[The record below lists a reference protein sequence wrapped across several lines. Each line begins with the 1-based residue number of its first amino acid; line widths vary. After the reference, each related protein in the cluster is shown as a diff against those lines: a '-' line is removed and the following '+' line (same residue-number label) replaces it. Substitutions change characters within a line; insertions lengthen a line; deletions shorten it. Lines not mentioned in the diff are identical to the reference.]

1 MLLNNPVEIKEALE
15 RALEESYKG
24 LNADVQNDLKTA
36 VNSYNSVVDTLTQVL
51 FYYNKQSRKRTLTL
65 EIERKRKLIQSKRD
79 KYISRVS
86 ILWPQLESE
95 DKVCYGKQSTS
106 LALKGTHHFV
116 DYNQSLV
123 NILRIDSLPDS
134 YSQDQLIAPIE
145 KLHRLALSI
154 RHGAFIEPGLYVPAD
169 VWSQPIRIPDF
180 EVKEEAMQ
188 QLQKPLSKLKS
199 IQQNDPYITN
209 INMFKQGMQDFMAE
223 QDNCRAF
230 LSSGQYRNNLLL
242 FLDQSSSILLF
253 WLNKTAGPNRHPE
266 YILIRSTLARVVE
279 FYDSIILAM
288 CLHDLEYLLTKFIKR
303 TKKRKSLQTH
313 MPQPKK
319 IKTKFPAAR
328 IKRIMR
334 LDEDV
339 GKVSQVT
346 PVLIAKALESFLEAL
361 VKQTLVE
368 TSQREAKKMTV
379 AHVKTAV
386 QKEPK
391 FDFLLDLVKNLPDP
405 NEESEKP
412 KRKRRSKK
420 EIEAEKGGE
429 QE

>member
-1 MLLNNPVEIKEALE
+1 
-15 RALEESYKG
+15 
-24 LNADVQNDLKTA
+24 
-36 VNSYNSVVDTLTQVL
+36 
-51 FYYNKQSRKRTLTL
+51 
-65 EIERKRKLIQSKRD
+65 
-79 KYISRVS
+79 
-86 ILWPQLESE
+86 
-95 DKVCYGKQSTS
+95 
-106 LALKGTHHFV
+106 
-116 DYNQSLV
+116 
-123 NILRIDSLPDS
+123 
-134 YSQDQLIAPIE
+134 
-145 KLHRLALSI
+145 
-154 RHGAFIEPGLYVPAD
+154 
-169 VWSQPIRIPDF
+169 
-180 EVKEEAMQ
+180 
-188 QLQKPLSKLKS
+188 
-199 IQQNDPYITN
+199 
-209 INMFKQGMQDFMAE
+209 
-223 QDNCRAF
+223 
-230 LSSGQYRNNLLL
+230 
-242 FLDQSSSILLF
+242 
-253 WLNKTAGPNRHPE
+253 
-266 YILIRSTLARVVE
+266 
-279 FYDSIILAM
+279 
-288 CLHDLEYLLTKFIKR
+288 
-303 TKKRKSLQTH
+303 

-368 TSQREAKKMTV
+368 TNQREAKKMTV

-420 EIEAEKGGE
+420 EMEAEKGAE